1 MRCDAGLVTITHGRY
16 LNGWL
21 RRSRVRK
28 RRVAGACCVTSS
40 TYILLESSL
49 LGSRPFYFLA
59 IYLFFPFVYAWTFL
73 GDMLVDMHEEGGSLV
88 GGGGSSGWF
97 NGGLV

>member
-1 MRCDAGLVTITHGRY
+1 MGLG
-16 LNGWL
+16 
-21 RRSRVRK
+21 
-28 RRVAGACCVTSS
+28 
-40 TYILLESSL
+40 
-49 LGSRPFYFLA
+49 PFMFLQS
-59 IYLFFPFVYAWTFL
+59 IFFPFVYAWTFL